1 MARHNLFQFDTVER
15 SLSRFV
21 TGAMARRAVCQSNP
35 GCLSGTAGASS
46 AKSLTGIRD
55 VVGGL
60 LPENVSSFGG
70 EIDSVFRLILYV
82 VGFFFVVAE
91 ILLIY
96 FAAHYRR
103 SRAKRAL
110 YSRGEKAREAAWV
123 LVPAAVILML
133 DLGIDAAGHRA
144 WALVKQN
151 PPRSEVEV
159 LVTAKQ
165 FNWNFTY
172 VDKNGKQGSGNDLT
186 LENELHV
193 PVGKVVRMILT
204 SEDVIHSFWVPNF
217 RLKQDVVPGR
227 KIVAWFKVTKPGT
240 YEIACSELCGF
251 GHYSMRGEVI
261 VHPEAEY
268 ARWRAEASVGAPASR

>member
-1 MARHNLFQFDTVER
+1 MF
-15 SLSRFV
+15 
-21 TGAMARRAVCQSNP
+21 
-35 GCLSGTAGASS
+35 
-46 AKSLTGIRD
+46 
-55 VVGGL
+55 GGL

-70 EIDSVFRLILYV
+70 DIDSVFRLILYV
-82 VGFFFVVAE
+82 VGFFFIVAE
-91 ILLIY
+91 ILLVY
-96 FAAHYRR
+96 FAVHYRR
-103 SRAKRAL
+103 SRSRHAV

-123 LVPAAVILML
+123 LVPAAIVLMF

-151 PPRSEVEV
+151 PPRGEVEV

-172 VDKNGKQGSGNDLT
+172 PDKSGKLDSSNSVT

-193 PVGKVVRMILT
+193 PAGKVVRIVLT

-227 KIVAWFKVTKPGT
+227 KIVAWFKVARPGT

-261 VHPEAEY
+261 VHTEAEY
-268 ARWRAEASVGAPASR
+268 ARWRAEKSVGGGATR